1 MGLNDAIKIMR
12 FCMGVAALRYIPM
25 HRGASACHQEH
36 IRMMIFRP
44 SNERGHAQHGWLDS
58 YHSFSFAAYA
68 DPAHMGWGNLRVIN
82 EDRIIRGAGFGTHGH
97 QDMEIVSYVLS
108 GALGHR
114 DSMGT
119 VSTMVAG
126 DVQRMTAGTGVR
138 HSEMNAGQDSA
149 HFLQIWLLPSSQG
162 LAPSYAQQ
170 HFEAQD
176 KRGRLLLVA
185 DGRDR
190 DTVALTNGPGALS
203 GTPPKAP
210 IALNAD
216 ARLYAGLLDAD
227 APTAAL
233 SLDPARKAYVFL
245 IRGQLKA
252 NGHAL
257 QAGDALSLAHEQH
270 LALTEAVDA
279 EVLVFDLAS

>member
-1 MGLNDAIKIMR
+1 
-12 FCMGVAALRYIPM
+12 
-25 HRGASACHQEH
+25 
-36 IRMMIFRP
+36 MMIFRP

-58 YHSFSFAAYA
+58 YHSFSFAGYV

-82 EDRIIRGAGFGTHGH
+82 EDRITRGAGFGTHGH

-138 HSEMNAGQDSA
+138 HSEMNAGQDST
-149 HFLQIWLLPSSQG
+149 HFLQIWLLPCSQG
-162 LAPSYAQQ
+162 LTPSYAQQ
-170 HFEAQD
+170 HFEPQD
-176 KRGRLLLVA
+176 KQGRLLLVA
-185 DGRDR
+185 DGRD
-190 DTVALTNGPGALS
+190 TAASAVAPDGPSSVAA
-203 GTPPKAP
+203 KAP

-216 ARLYAGLLDAD
+216 ARLYAGLLDEN
-227 APTAAL
+227 APEAAL
-233 SLDPARKAYVFL
+233 ALDPARKAYVLL
-245 IRGQLKA
+245 IRGRLTA

-257 QAGDALSLAHEQH
+257 QAGDALLLAHEPH
-270 LALTEAVDA
+270 LALTHAVDA